1 MKSAGMRVE
10 LAGTKMWIEIG
21 EIFKLKNDLL
31 VKPLPGENNLSLL
44 STFTFSEWSVVI
56 ESFSSIL
63 QDRAEH
69 DIFGMRTMLLNAH

>member
-31 VKPLPGENNLSLL
+31 VKPLPAENNLS
-44 STFTFSEWSVVI
+44 
-56 ESFSSIL
+56 
-63 QDRAEH
+63 
-69 DIFGMRTMLLNAH
+69 